1 MRTVAEYVAKVA
13 EFNAR
18 AERTSDPALKK
29 RYADLAA
36 SYQIMAEERSRT
48 GDVRALALRF
58 RGRDE
63 MIFLELRQRR
73 RPPRRSGRRGRGG
86 GRDT

>member
-36 SYQIMAEERSRT
+36 SYQIMAEERSRMI
-48 GDVRALALRF
+48 GS
-58 RGRDE
+58 RDE
-63 MIFLELRQRR
+63 
-73 RPPRRSGRRGRGG
+73 SGNTPQSG
-86 GRDT
+86 

>member
-1 MRTVAEYVAKVA
+1 MLLPPQFRIVLNGQGRGVSGAGDMRTVAEYVAKVA

-36 SYQIMAEERSRT
+36 SYQIMAEERSRMI
-48 GDVRALALRF
+48 GS
-58 RGRDE
+58 RDE
-63 MIFLELRQRR
+63 
-73 RPPRRSGRRGRGG
+73 SGNAPQSG
-86 GRDT
+86 